1 LYQSILLIMN
11 QTIKTLKKVL
21 LFVGLLFSVHLSAQ
35 EKAEGVVTETSGEPL
50 VGANVVIKGT
60 TTGTVTDLDGK
71 FSLAAKK
78 GDVLVI
84 SYIGYVSKEVTVDG
98 SAITVALAEM
108 STLQEL
114 VVTGYTTQVKRNV
127 TGAVGTIATRDLLA
141 LPSTGVSQALQGR
154 IAGVTV
160 SQEGGPG
167 GGTMVRIR
175 GFGTVGDNEPLY
187 IIDGVPTQ
195 SGLNDLNPNDIETIQ
210 VLKDASAASIYGS
223 RAGNGVVIV
232 TTKTGKPGQLKLSFD
247 SYLGTQVVPKL
258 PGVLNA
264 QQFADMLWTSQKNS
278 GVATPAH
285 RHFGTGATPT
295 LPTNLSPTVP
305 LNRTGTNWLDE
316 IFNDAP
322 VSNYYL
328 SATGGTDAGSFVFS
342 GGYLKQDGI
351 LLHTGYE
358 RFTGRVN
365 TQFKLKDRIRVGE
378 NLTVSHSQKVGISNQ
393 NTENPVAMA
402 IRMPSVI
409 PVYGTDGKYA
419 GTSVGGFNNPQN
431 PVAALTRARNN
442 SDNRLRLFGNAYA
455 EVDLMKGLTAK
466 TSIGIDYVAGN
477 ATKFTG
483 INYEDAEVVGSN
495 KLDVTSSTYNSYTWY
510 NVLTYNTKFDKHDIA
525 AYLGT
530 EANQAQTSGLF
541 GSRTGFFSEDA
552 NYLTLGTGTS
562 GIANDGYRTP
572 AHRLFSIFGK
582 VDYSFDDFILLS
594 GTVRR
599 DGSSRFSEENRYAT
613 FPAFSA
619 GLRLT
624 KFAPFKN
631 IFDELKVRIGWGQT
645 GNQQVGDYAART
657 LFSSDVNTSYY
668 DILGSKTG
676 SQAGFSLLSLGNQ
689 DARWET
695 TTSTN
700 FGIDAAL
707 LKDKLLINLDLY
719 NRKTTDMLI
728 QVPQP
733 ATVGFID
740 PPYINIGEMTNKGMD
755 LGITYRGTLAKKVK
769 FDIGANLSVYSNNV
783 DKLGDNP
790 LFAIAGAQAREQRL
804 TRTQQDFPL
813 SYFYGYN
820 VIGIFQNEG
829 EVSSSPTQGFATP
842 AAGVG
847 RFKYQDVNGD
857 GTINA
862 SDRTNMGSPH
872 PDFTYGL
879 NFAAAYQGFDLALF
893 LQGSQGNKIYN
904 FTKYFSDF
912 PAVFYQSGKGLN
924 VLNAWSASNT
934 NTTVPKLSSSVVNGE
949 TETNSY
955 FLEDGSYLRI
965 KNLQIGYTV
974 PKSVTDRANIERV
987 RVYVQ
992 GQNLVTFTKYTGLDP
1007 ELSLRSFSAGD
1018 SRSTNLD
1025 IGVDRGAYP
1034 VSKSLLI
1041 GLNVT
1046 F

>member
-1 LYQSILLIMN
+1 MN

-21 LFVGLLFSVHLSAQ
+21 FFVGLLFSIQLSAQ
-35 EKAEGVVTETSGEPL
+35 EKVEGLVTDAANAPL
-50 VGANVVIKGT
+50 IGANVVLKGT

-71 FSLAAKK
+71 FSLDAKK
-78 GDVLVI
+78 GAVLVF
-84 SYIGYVSKEVTVDG
+84 SYIGYVTKEWTVDG
-98 SAITVALAEM
+98 NSVTIALAEQ

-114 VVTGYTTQVKRNV
+114 VVTGYASQVKRNV
-127 TGAVGTIATRDLLA
+127 TGAVGTIAAKDLLA
-141 LPSTGVSQALQGR
+141 VPSTGVSQALQGR

-160 SQEGGPG
+160 GQEGGPG

-195 SGLNDLNPNDIETIQ
+195 TGLNDLNPNDIETVQ
-210 VLKDASAASIYGS
+210 VLKDASAASIYGA

-232 TTKTGKPGQLKLSFD
+232 TTKTGKAGKTKLSFD

-258 PGVLNA
+258 PGVLSA

-278 GVATPAH
+278 GSSPSNK
-285 RHFGTGATPT
+285 HFGNGASPVI
-295 LPTNLSPTVP
+295 PTNLSANVP

-322 VSNYYL
+322 VSNYNL
-328 SATGGTDAGSFVFS
+328 SATGGTEAGSFAFS

-351 LLHTGYE
+351 LLHTGFE
-358 RFTGRVN
+358 RYTGRVN
-365 TQFKLKDRIRVGE
+365 TNFNLKDRIRVGE
-378 NLTVSHSQKVGISNQ
+378 NLTVSYSQKVGISNQ

-409 PVYGTDGKYA
+409 PVYGTDGRYA

-431 PVAALTRARNN
+431 PVSALTRAKNN
-442 SDNRLRLFGNAYA
+442 TDNRLRVFGNAYA

-466 TSIGIDYVAGN
+466 SSIGVDYVAGN
-477 ATKFTG
+477 ATRFTG

-495 KLDVTSSTYNSYTWY
+495 KLDLTSTTYGSYTWF
-510 NVLTYNTKFDKHDIA
+510 NTLAYTTKLDKHEVT
-525 AYLGT
+525 AYVGT
-530 EANQAQTSGLF
+530 EAIQAKNAGLY
-541 GSRTGFFSEDA
+541 GSRTSFFSEDL
-552 NYLTLGTGTS
+552 NYLTLGTGAS
-562 GIANDGYRTP
+562 GIANDGYRT
-572 AHRLFSIFGK
+572 ASRLFSVFGK
-582 VDYSFDDFILLS
+582 VDYNFDDFVLLS
-594 GTVRR
+594 ATMRR
-599 DGSSRFSEENRYAT
+599 DGSSRFSAANRYAT
-613 FPAFSA
+613 FPAVSA
-619 GLRLT
+619 GFRLT
-624 KFAPFKN
+624 KFEPFKQ
-631 IFDELKVRIGWGQT
+631 IFDELKVRFGWGQT
-645 GNQQVGDYAART
+645 GNQQIGDYSRYT

-668 DILGSKTG
+668 DIAGSKTG
-676 SQAGFSLLSLGNQ
+676 SQSGFALSTLGNENVK
-689 DARWET
+689 WET

-700 FGIDAAL
+700 FGIDASL
-707 LKDKLLINLDLY
+707 LKDKLLITLDLY
-719 NRKTTDMLI
+719 NRKTTDMLV

-733 ATVGFID
+733 ATLGFID
-740 PPYINIGEMTNKGMD
+740 APYINIGEMTNKGVD
-755 LGITYRGTLAKKVK
+755 LGITYRGTIAEKVK
-769 FDIGANLSVYSNNV
+769 FDIGANVSAYSNNV

-804 TRTQQDFPL
+804 TRTQQGAPL

-820 VIGIFQNEG
+820 VVGIFQNAA
-829 EVSSSPTQGFATP
+829 EVSSSPSQGFATP
-842 AAGVG
+842 EAGVG

-857 GTINA
+857 KKIDA
-862 SDRTNMGSPH
+862 SDRTNIGSPH
-872 PDFTYGL
+872 PNFVYGL
-879 NFAAAYQGFDLALF
+879 NFNLAYAGFDLALF

-912 PAVFYQSGKGLN
+912 PAVFFQSGKGLN
-924 VLNAWSASNT
+924 VLNAWSPSNT

-955 FLEDGSYLRI
+955 FIEDGSYLRV
-965 KNLQIGYTV
+965 KNLQIGYTI
-974 PKSVTDRANIERV
+974 PKAVTDRAKIDRV
-987 RVYVQ
+987 RVYIQ
-992 GQNLVTFTKYTGLDP
+992 GQNLFTFTKYTGLDP

-1018 SRSTNLD
+1018 NRTTNLD
-1025 IGVDRGAYP
+1025 IGVDRGSYP
-1034 VSKSLLI
+1034 VAKSLLI

>member
-1 LYQSILLIMN
+1 MD

-21 LFVGLLFSVHLSAQ
+21 LFVGLLLSIQLSAQ
-35 EKAEGVVTETSGEPL
+35 EKVEGLVTETSGAPL
-50 VGANVVIKGT
+50 IGANVVLKGT
-60 TTGTVTDLDGK
+60 TNGTVTDLDGK
-71 FSLAAKK
+71 FSLSAKK
-78 GDVLVI
+78 GDVLVF

-114 VVTGYTTQVKRNV
+114 VVTGYATQVKRNV
-127 TGAVGTIATRDLLA
+127 TGAVGTIAAKDLLA

-160 SQEGGPG
+160 GQEGGPG

-195 SGLNDLNPNDIETIQ
+195 TGLNDLNPNDIETVQ
-210 VLKDASAASIYGS
+210 VLKDASSASIYGA

-232 TTKTGKPGQLKLSFD
+232 TTKTGKSGKTKLSFD
-247 SYLGTQVVPKL
+247 SYLGTQIVPTL

-278 GVATPAH
+278 GSSPNNK
-285 RHFGTGATPT
+285 HFGTGASPV
-295 LPTNLSPTVP
+295 LPSNLSPTVP

-322 VSNYYL
+322 VANYNL
-328 SATGGTDAGSFVFS
+328 SATGGTEAGNFAFS
-342 GGYLKQDGI
+342 GGYLKQNGV
-351 LLHTGYE
+351 LLHTGFE
-358 RFTGRVN
+358 RYTGRVN
-365 TQFKLKDRIRVGE
+365 TNFNLKDRIRVGE
-378 NLTVSHSQKVGISNQ
+378 NLTVSYSKKVGISNQ

-409 PVYGTDGKYA
+409 PVYGTDGRYA

-431 PVAALTRARNN
+431 PVAALTRAKNN
-442 SDNRLRLFGNAYA
+442 NDNRLRVFGNAYA

-466 TSIGIDYVAGN
+466 SSIGVDYVAGD

-495 KLDVTSSTYNSYTWY
+495 KLDLTSTTYGSYTWF
-510 NVLTYNTKFDKHDIA
+510 NTLSYNTKFDKHEVT
-525 AYLGT
+525 AYVGT
-530 EANQAQTSGLF
+530 EAIQAKSSGLF
-541 GSRTGFFSEDA
+541 GSRTAFFSEDL
-552 NYLTLGTGTS
+552 NYLTLGTGSS
-562 GIANDGYRTP
+562 GIANDGYRT
-572 AHRLFSIFGK
+572 ANRLFSTFGK
-582 VDYSFDDFILLS
+582 VDYNFDELILLS
-594 GTVRR
+594 ATMRR
-599 DGSSRFSEENRYAT
+599 DGSSRFSTANRYAT
-613 FPAFSA
+613 FPAVSA
-619 GLRLT
+619 GFRLT
-624 KFAPFKN
+624 KFAPFKD

-645 GNQQVGDYAART
+645 GNQQVGDYASYT

-668 DILGSKTG
+668 DIAGSKTG
-676 SQAGFSLLSLGNQ
+676 SQSGFALSTLGNENVK
-689 DARWET
+689 WET

-700 FGIDAAL
+700 LGIDASL
-707 LKDKLLINLDLY
+707 LKDKLLITLDLY
-719 NRKTTDMLI
+719 NRKTTDMLV

-733 ATVGFID
+733 ATLGFID
-740 PPYINIGEMTNKGMD
+740 APYINIGEMTNKGVD
-755 LGITYRGTLAKKVK
+755 LGITYRGTIAEKVK
-769 FDIGANLSVYSNNV
+769 FDIGANVSAYSNNV

-790 LFAIAGAQAREQRL
+790 LYAIAGAQAREQRL
-804 TRTQQDFPL
+804 TRTQQAFPL

-820 VIGIFQNEG
+820 VVGIFQNAA
-829 EVSSSPTQGFATP
+829 EVTSSPSQGFATSD
-842 AAGVG
+842 AGVG

-857 GTINA
+857 GKINA
-862 SDRTNMGSPH
+862 SDRTNIGSPH
-872 PDFTYGL
+872 PNFTYGL
-879 NFAAAYQGFDLALF
+879 NFNVAYKGFDLALF

-912 PAVFYQSGKGLN
+912 PAVFFQSGKGLN
-924 VLNAWSASNT
+924 VLNAWTPSNT
-934 NTTVPKLSSSVVNGE
+934 GTTVPKLSSSVVNGE

-955 FLEDGSYLRI
+955 FIEDGSYLRV
-965 KNLQIGYTV
+965 KNLQIGYTI
-974 PKSVTDRANIERV
+974 PKAVTDRARLDRV

-992 GQNLVTFTKYTGLDP
+992 GQNFLTFTKYTGLDP

-1018 SRSTNLD
+1018 NRTTNLD
-1025 IGVDRGAYP
+1025 IGVDRGSYP
-1034 VSKSLLI
+1034 VAKSLLI